1 MVQDHTVQGIDKTK
15 LKGKYVTY
23 LDKDSKYRTHKV
35 IKITGNTLTIT
46 NALGEKHRIHPDK
59 NKIFG
64 QQLKTKLVEILW

>member
-1 MVQDHTVQGIDKTK
+1 MQAIDKEK
-15 LKGKYVTY
+15 LKGKYISY
-23 LDKDSKYRTHKV
+23 LDKDSKYRVGRV

-64 QQLKTKLVEILW
+64 QQLKNKLVEILW